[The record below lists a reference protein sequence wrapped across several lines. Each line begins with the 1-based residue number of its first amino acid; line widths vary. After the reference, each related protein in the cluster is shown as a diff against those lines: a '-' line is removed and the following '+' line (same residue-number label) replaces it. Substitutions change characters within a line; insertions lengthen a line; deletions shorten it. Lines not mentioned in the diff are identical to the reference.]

1 MLVSIDNWYKAC
13 NKLFEISPVAM
24 TLLLL
29 CFFTIDVGFSLRK
42 DNPNGLKDTILEI
55 QSAAQSLGGGD
66 QSSHVK
72 FMLETLMAIKNNN
85 MRKIPNYDPE
95 RLEHLKKVA
104 RGILRGTIIV
114 VQSIILVLAII
125 KYKCISLGSTCM
137 SVSVDHQSFS
147 GDKMEWLLVS
157 YTIECK
163 LNF

>member
-1 MLVSIDNWYKAC
+1 
-13 NKLFEISPVAM
+13 M

-125 KYKCISLGSTCM
+125 KYKCISLGSTCTCM

-147 GDKMEWLLVS
+147 GDKMESLLVS

>member
-125 KYKCISLGSTCM
+125 KYKCISLGSM

-147 GDKMEWLLVS
+147 GDKMESLLVS

>member
-1 MLVSIDNWYKAC
+1 
-13 NKLFEISPVAM
+13 M

-29 CFFTIDVGFSLRK
+29 CLTFPIDVGFYLRK

-55 QSAAQSLGGGD
+55 QSAAQALGGGD

-95 RLEHLKKVA
+95 PLEHLKKVA

-114 VQSIILVLAII
+114 V
-125 KYKCISLGSTCM
+125 
-137 SVSVDHQSFS
+137 
-147 GDKMEWLLVS
+147 
-157 YTIECK
+157 
-163 LNF
+163 

>member
-1 MLVSIDNWYKAC
+1 MFVSIDNRYKAC
-13 NKLFEISPVAM
+13 NKLSEISPVAM
-24 TLLLL
+24 ILLLL
-29 CFFTIDVGFSLRK
+29 CFFTTDVGFSLRK
-42 DNPNGLKDTILEI
+42 DNPNSLKDTILEI

-114 VQSIILVLAII
+114 VQLIILVLAII
-125 KYKCISLGSTCM
+125 KYKCISLGSM

-147 GDKMEWLLVS
+147 GDKMEPLLVS
-157 YTIECK
+157 CTTECT